1 MIRTPQP
8 HLPVVAQTHPGR
20 RGKKNEDRYGVFSYL
35 GRPDGSTPVLLAVLA
50 DGIGGH
56 RAGEVAAEMAVE
68 HIGRYAEESDG
79 IVPERVLE
87 EAIEA
92 ASNAI
97 YERAQSHPAEQGMG
111 STCAC
116 AWIAG
121 SRLYTATV
129 GDSRIYLLRG
139 SYVQQISI
147 DHTWVQ
153 EALEQDLIKPEQVAG
168 HPNLHAIRRY
178 LGSPT
183 PPQVDFRL
191 RLTDQQGAIQAVQ
204 NQGLALQADD
214 VVLLCSDGLSDL
226 VKAEEM
232 LAAFRRNRRVEG
244 AARELIDLANERGGH
259 DNITLIAISVPA
271 EAVAEAGVTTPV
283 PARRG
288 GTARSLAA
296 GCLGAALLLIAL
308 AALVGG
314 LWRLQE
320 IRAGQETATPTKMI
334 TLVAPGV
341 QATLRSPTPDL
352 TPLPS
357 QTGSAPAATR
367 PAGQATITPW
377 PTNTPDGDL

>member
-35 GRPDGSTPVLLAVLA
+35 GGPDGSTPVLLAVLA

-87 EAIEA
+87 EASEA

-232 LAAFRRNRRVEG
+232 LSAFRRNRRVEV
-244 AARELIDLANERGGH
+244 AAR
-259 DNITLIAISVPA
+259 
-271 EAVAEAGVTTPV
+271 
-283 PARRG
+283 
-288 GTARSLAA
+288 
-296 GCLGAALLLIAL
+296 
-308 AALVGG
+308 
-314 LWRLQE
+314 
-320 IRAGQETATPTKMI
+320 
-334 TLVAPGV
+334 
-341 QATLRSPTPDL
+341 
-352 TPLPS
+352 
-357 QTGSAPAATR
+357 
-367 PAGQATITPW
+367 
-377 PTNTPDGDL
+377 